1 MKLLYNPYDLLVKPD
16 IAHACSFLALFLEY
30 QNEEYKIS
38 IDRTYA
44 VSQFCSNRKG

>member
-1 MKLLYNPYDLLVKPD
+1 MKLLYNPYDLLVKHHF
-16 IAHACSFLALFLEY
+16 AHACSFLALFLEY

-44 VSQFCSNRKG
+44 VS